1 MKARSF
7 GSLLGFMRI
16 AMLAV
21 GMAFAVSSSNG
32 ALAQTVS
39 SSTINGITVK
49 IIGGGNQQLGAHK
62 GGARAVLNG
71 HEVVARAGEVI
82 VNGKATKV
90 GKFKEVSL
98 EAVDKWGLEV
108 TLDGKPFQ
116 KVSRIDGLKIAA
128 KNGDPVAQNNLGVR
142 YLTGD
147 GVPKDVNEAVRLY
160 TAAAEQGAVQSQSNL
175 ANMFWSGRSVE
186 RDAAKSV
193 FWARKAAEQGSK
205 SVFFILARAHETGEG
220 VEKDLRKAVEWYTRS
235 AEAEQPTGISNL
247 ATFYLLGEVVDQD
260 VAKAIELYK
269 KASALGNATASNN
282 LGIIYRNGKYIAK
295 DLSLSKR
302 FFAKAVEQKHPLAG
316 ASLKEVE
323 AELAA
328 GGGSAGTGSAAAQ
341 PPQLASAGN
350 GPPPLPGAG
359 SQDGPPPLPGA
370 TTPGGPPPLPKA
382 EFYYAGANG
391 QQMGPLDETGLAE
404 KIGSGEVTG
413 ETLVWRKGM
422 AKWTPVADV
431 PELAPLLAQAQP
443 TPPPLQQYHVVVQG
457 QQQGPFG
464 PDQLRAMAQN
474 GQISADSMVWTEGM
488 SSWQPLK
495 SLPDLAAILPAAQTP
510 PPLPG
515 GGGQTPAVTP
525 PQPQPGAGKQFKVRS
540 FCSATGKEGFGTGA
554 TPQIAMQNAVRE
566 CVANGGLPNCCPN
579 DIRLVQ

>member
-1 MKARSF
+1 MKTRSF
-7 GSLLGFMRI
+7 GKLLGFTRV
-16 AMLAV
+16 ALLAA
-21 GMAFAVSSSNG
+21 GMAFAVPPIGG

-71 HEVVARAGEVI
+71 HEVLARAGEVT

-90 GKFKEVSL
+90 AGFKEVAL
-98 EAVDKWGLEV
+98 EAVDKWGLRV
-108 TLDGKPFQ
+108 TLDGKPFLE
-116 KVSRIDGLKIAA
+116 VGELDGLKIAA
-128 KNGDPVAQNNLGVR
+128 ENGDPVAQNNLGVR

-147 GVPKDVNEAVRLY
+147 GVPKDTTEAVRLY

-175 ANMFWSGRSVE
+175 ANLFWSGRTVE

-205 SVFFILARAHETGEG
+205 SVLFILARAHETGEG
-220 VEKDLRKAVEWYTRS
+220 AEKDLRKAVEWYTRS

-247 ATFYLLGEVVDQD
+247 ATFYLLGDVVDQD
-260 VAKAIELYK
+260 VAKAIDLYK

-282 LGIIYRNGKYIAK
+282 LGIIYRNEKYIQK
-295 DLSLSKR
+295 DLSLSKQY
-302 FFAKAVEQKHPLAG
+302 FAKAVEQKHPHAG

-328 GGGSAGTGSAAAQ
+328 GGGSAGTTASAAQ
-341 PPQLASAGN
+341 PPQLASAGD
-350 GPPPLPGAG
+350 GPPPLPGTG

-370 TTPGGPPPLPKA
+370 TTSGGPPPLPKA
-382 EFYYAGANG
+382 EYYYSDANG
-391 QQMGPLDETGLAE
+391 QQMGPVDESGLAE
-404 KIGSGEVTG
+404 MIGSGQVTG
-413 ETLVWRKGM
+413 ETLVWQKGM

-431 PELAPLLAQAQP
+431 PDLAPLLAQAQP
-443 TPPPLQQYHVVVQG
+443 GPPPLQQYHVIVQG

-464 PDQLRAMAQN
+464 PDQLRAMAQS
-474 GQISADSMVWTEGM
+474 GQLSPDSMVWTEGM
-488 SSWQPLK
+488 PSWQPLK

-525 PQPQPGAGKQFKVRS
+525 PQPQPAAGKQFKVRS
-540 FCSATGKEGFGTGA
+540 FCSATGKEGFGTGT
-554 TPQIAMQNAVRE
+554 TPQIAMQNAVKE

-579 DIRLVQ
+579 DVRLVQ